1 MCGTDEV
8 RRNPRELTATSLLR
22 SPVLQPA
29 SLLLSFRVFL
39 CCLYVRPSVSVELRR
54 RNRERHVFFIFP
66 EAEVSQQHF
75 KNGANVGETGLVLGS
90 INDIYSNQQNSMLLP
105 WEEST
110 FWWEKLILKQA
121 PKHFYSGV
129 FWVWRKIVSK
139 LLKTRSV
146 SYTSDHHSYLLVL
159 SLTESHPEENSRKPS
174 LPVSLILWFRH
185 EPVVLL
191 HPKETSVW
199 RWKKR
204 GSTTERWP
212 ISQRGR

>member
-1 MCGTDEV
+1 MRLPLGLCGHSGGLVTQWGGSPSSQLELVFTVVFGWIRAVITEKFSVLLERQSAFLVLWLHIEGFCCGFSCPHSLAFRVASFFSSMCGTDEV

-105 WEEST
+105 
-110 FWWEKLILKQA
+110 
-121 PKHFYSGV
+121 
-129 FWVWRKIVSK
+129 
-139 LLKTRSV
+139 
-146 SYTSDHHSYLLVL
+146 
-159 SLTESHPEENSRKPS
+159 
-174 LPVSLILWFRH
+174 
-185 EPVVLL
+185 
-191 HPKETSVW
+191 
-199 RWKKR
+199 
-204 GSTTERWP
+204 
-212 ISQRGR
+212 